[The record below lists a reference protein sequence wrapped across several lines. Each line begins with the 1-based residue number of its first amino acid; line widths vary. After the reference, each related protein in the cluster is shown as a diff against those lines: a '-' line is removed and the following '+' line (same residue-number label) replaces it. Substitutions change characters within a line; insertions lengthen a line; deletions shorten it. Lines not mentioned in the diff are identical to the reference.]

1 MDLKV
6 DDDTHIHPQ
15 DHWRITLMRSPAE
28 GYIFVTNL
36 SLAEYKTS
44 VINNRRNSCNPHKIN
59 IFNIK
64 KNDKNK
70 LYLIYS

>member
-1 MDLKV
+1 M
-6 DDDTHIHPQ
+6 Q
-15 DHWRITLMRSPAE
+15 SPAE

-59 IFNIK
+59 IFHIK

>member
-1 MDLKV
+1 
-6 DDDTHIHPQ
+6 
-15 DHWRITLMRSPAE
+15 MRSPAE

-36 SLAEYKTS
+36 SLAECKTS